1 MKRIDSEEYIILII
15 VVYFLFIFSYM
26 QLYDFFYRLL
36 AYTSYNFSIK
46 RLVVRM
52 DKVDLQLATA
62 LQEDCRQSIAVLA
75 DKVALSPSACHRR
88 IKQMEER
95 GIIQGYVAQVDGKKV
110 GCQIEFFVEIS
121 LDSQHQ
127 DTLKEFEEVVKGVP
141 EILECHLMTGT
152 ADYLMRVG
160 VADTAGY
167 EHFHRNHI
175 ARLPGVSRIQ
185 SSLVLRTVTQW
196 SGYTL
201 HSA

>member
-1 MKRIDSEEYIILII
+1 MRMDR
-15 VVYFLFIFSYM
+15 V
-26 QLYDFFYRLL
+26 DRRLL
-36 AYTSYNFSIK
+36 
-46 RLVVRM
+46 M
-52 DKVDLQLATA
+52 A
-62 LQEDCRQSIAVLA
+62 LQQDCRQSIAVLA
-75 DKVALSPSACHRR
+75 EKVALSPSACHRR
-88 IKQMEER
+88 IKQMEEK

-121 LDSQHQ
+121 LDSQRQ
-127 DTLKEFEEVVKGVP
+127 DTLREFEEVVRGVP

-167 EHFHRNHI
+167 ERFHRDHI

-185 SSLVLRTVTQW
+185 SSLVLRTVSQW

-201 HSA
+201 DSA